1 MTRGIAVL
9 DLLHKFILALISG
22 ITEFL
27 PVSAAVHREIY
38 QRITGCTTPG
48 QGFVLAVHIGCLA
61 AIIAC
66 NQSKLRRFSR
76 NKRMARGRR
85 GRGRPVD
92 SAIWLDMRLLR
103 AAAIPLIIS
112 ILFYGK
118 AGTLVSNL
126 GILALFL
133 LLNGF
138 LMMLPRLLSQ
148 GNKDSKMMSMLD
160 ALFIGLG
167 GAVGVIPGFSRTGAM
182 TAFGL
187 ARGAER
193 SYALD
198 FALLLG
204 IPSTAGVVIM
214 DVYLMFATKAPIT
227 FLALLGWIAAGGVA
241 YAGAYLSATLLRYLF
256 QKSDGSDFAYYNW
269 GMALVSFIL
278 YLMF

>member
-1 MTRGIAVL
+1 ML

-27 PVSAAVHREIY
+27 PVSAAAHREIY

-85 GRGRPVD
+85 GHGRSVD
-92 SAIWLDMRLLR
+92 SSLALDVRYLKI
-103 AAAIPLIIS
+103 ASIPLIVS
-112 ILFYGK
+112 IFFYGK
-118 AGTLVSNL
+118 ASSLSSDL
-126 GILALFL
+126 GLLALFL
-133 LLNGF
+133 LMNGF
-138 LMMLPRLLSQ
+138 LVMLPRLLSH
-148 GNKDSKMMSMLD
+148 GNKNSKSMSMLD
-160 ALFIGLG
+160 GLLMGIGG
-167 GAVGVIPGFSRTGAM
+167 VVGVVPGFSRIGGITAM
-182 TAFGL
+182 GL

-193 SYALD
+193 SYSLD

-204 IPSTAGVVIM
+204 IPSMAGIVFV
-214 DVYLMFATKAPIT
+214 DFYLLFASRSAIG
-227 FLALLGWIAAGGVA
+227 FLAVLGWIAAAGVA
-241 YAGAYLSATLLRYLF
+241 FAGAYLSITLLRFLF
-256 QKSDGSDFAYYNW
+256 QKSNGSDFAYYNW

-278 YLMF
+278 FLMF